1 MAGPKEIRNDRIFG
15 GGSVQSFI
23 MVVWIGPSEQVASGR
38 TLTIKFVF

>member
-23 MVVWIGPSEQVASGR
+23 MVVWIGPSEQVGR
-38 TLTIKFVF
+38 TLTI